1 MLDGGTEFKVVDDGT
16 RVVLITDFDG
26 YDETALERYMKLQ
39 ITGVKGKDSKDFGTP
54 VVVSSSTGEAPEI
67 PYYNI
72 IVDCEDI
79 KITDALR
86 RSGFDTSTKIKN
98 RLYSALSE
106 ELGGKFDI
114 DNLVIWDITAVDK
127 ANNPLTPENF
137 PSEGIKITIPYA
149 NDELKK
155 NFDEYD
161 FTIFHMFG
169 EDRGQIVAGD
179 VEGPLRYNKTDKGI
193 EVIITSLSPF
203 AIHWS
208 KNISDSQESQEGEED
223 KDTAKPSDSG
233 NNDNKKET
241 AKNILTG
248 DPVSVFLYTSIMLVS
263 LAIALVCFIYGRKN
277 KKKKIHS

>member
-1 MLDGGTEFKVVDDGT
+1 
-16 RVVLITDFDG
+16 
-26 YDETALERYMKLQ
+26 
-39 ITGVKGKDSKDFGTP
+39 
-54 VVVSSSTGEAPEI
+54 
-67 PYYNI
+67 
-72 IVDCEDI
+72 
-79 KITDALR
+79 
-86 RSGFDTSTKIKN
+86 
-98 RLYSALSE
+98 
-106 ELGGKFDI
+106 
-114 DNLVIWDITAVDK
+114 
-127 ANNPLTPENF
+127 
-137 PSEGIKITIPYA
+137 
-149 NDELKK
+149 
-155 NFDEYD
+155 
-161 FTIFHMFG
+161 MFG

-223 KDTAKPSDSG
+223 KDTAKPSDNG